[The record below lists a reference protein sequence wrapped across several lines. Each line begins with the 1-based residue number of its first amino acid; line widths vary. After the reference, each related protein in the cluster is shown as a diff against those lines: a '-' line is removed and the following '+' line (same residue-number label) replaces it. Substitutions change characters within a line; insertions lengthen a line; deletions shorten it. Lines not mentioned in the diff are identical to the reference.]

1 MNVDTQAIKAHVDL
15 RDLAGRLSTL
25 KSEGKKEYS
34 GPCPKCGGRDR
45 FHVKADSFF
54 CRQCYPLGNGKVHD
68 AIAFVQWAGLAR
80 DFLAAVAYLDG
91 GTMPQ
96 AAPRAPEKRSD
107 SQWHDS
113 KWQSAAQAEVSAAQ
127 QRLLHDAEGE
137 IARSYLAGRA
147 IELEVATAWGLG
159 YGLAYH
165 PTRCEKAP
173 AIVMPWAGKGI
184 VKAVK
189 YRFLDATGGRF
200 TQKPGSERTIY
211 GANMISG
218 TWDTLIA
225 VEGELNAVSIWQ
237 ALVILC
243 ERPHRPEL
251 TRTDIVSYGSE
262 SATAAAIDLADR
274 YRRVIMWA
282 DKAERTRAILSALP
296 RAEGLKS
303 PMIDG
308 QKADANRLLQM
319 GRLPDLLD
327 ALL

>member
-1 MNVDTQAIKAHVDL
+1 MNVDTQAIKARVDL
-15 RDLAGRLSTL
+15 SDLAGRISTL
-25 KSEGKKEYS
+25 SRESRSELS

-54 CRQCYPLGNGKVHD
+54 CRQCYPLGNGKAHD
-68 AIAFVQWAGLAR
+68 AIAFVQWAGLAP
-80 DFLAAVAYLDG
+80 DFRAAVAYLDG
-91 GTMPQ
+91 GIMPQ
-96 AAPRAPEKRSD
+96 AVHRMPEKHTD
-107 SQWHDS
+107 GQWHDS

-127 QRLLHDAEGE
+127 MRLAHDAEGE

-147 IELEVATAWGLG
+147 IDLEVAIAWGLG

-173 AIVMPWAGKGI
+173 AIMIPWAGKGI
-184 VKAVK
+184 VKAVQ

-200 TQKPGSERTIY
+200 TQKPGGERTIY
-211 GANMISG
+211 GADLISG

-243 ERPHRPEL
+243 ERTHRREL
-251 TRTDIVSYGSE
+251 TQADIVSYGSE
-262 SATAAAIDLADR
+262 SATAAAIDLAGR